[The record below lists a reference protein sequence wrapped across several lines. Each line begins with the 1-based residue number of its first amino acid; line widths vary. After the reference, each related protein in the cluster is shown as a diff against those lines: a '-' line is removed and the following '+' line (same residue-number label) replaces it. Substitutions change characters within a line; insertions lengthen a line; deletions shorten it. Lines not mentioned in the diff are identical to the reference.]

1 MRRLRPGSIQAARV
15 APGLS
20 LASCDLC
27 SGQWRCLNGHGREP
41 VPLRSTSNLP
51 VMRFPFKALTGSLR
65 RAPYGIVALSS
76 CRLLTKHI
84 ERSSGACGACGA
96 QQGVPRHGVK
106 CILTRVEIPTHLV
119 LCHTRVTAALEVA
132 GRQCVSRRVH
142 SPRWLQVQTQRDV
155 SCRMHGR
162 QRPSCNHV
170 GRDRRCTDASP
181 IQALQPSFTPRRSE
195 GRGESASRIT
205 VSCATVRIPW
215 IRAGGRTET
224 FLQTLSV
231 AASILRLARAV

>member
-1 MRRLRPGSIQAARV
+1 M
-15 APGLS
+15 
-20 LASCDLC
+20 
-27 SGQWRCLNGHGREP
+27 
-41 VPLRSTSNLP
+41 
-51 VMRFPFKALTGSLR
+51 GSLHSA
-65 RAPYGIVALSS
+65 RAGCSQSILSAHLEHVEHVVPS
-76 CRLLTKHI
+76 RAFHDTT
-84 ERSSGACGACGA
+84 RA
-96 QQGVPRHGVK
+96 PRHGVK

-224 FLQTLSV
+224 FLQTLSGCRVNTPSRTSSV
-231 AASILRLARAV
+231 AIGNKQV